1 MHRNHRVDLP
11 HADITDRIIG
21 AFYDVYRELGYGFS
35 EVVCRRALALVLR
48 QYGLE
53 VAEER
58 AIAVTFRGSII
69 GIFHA
74 DMVVAGVVLVGI
86 KASSTIEKYAEAQI
100 LNYLKAAGG
109 GVGLLL
115 NLGREATY
123 KRFAMGD
130 DPINSLPVLRSQ
142 G

>member
-11 HADITDRIIG
+11 HADVTDRIIR

-53 VAEER
+53 VTEER
-58 AIAVTFRGSII
+58 AISVTFRGSII

-74 DMVVAGVVLVGI
+74 DMVVAGVVLVEI

-115 NLGREATY
+115 NFGREATY

>member
-58 AIAVTFRGSII
+58 AISVTFRGSII

-74 DMVVAGVVLVGI
+74 DMVVAGVVLVEI

-115 NLGREATY
+115 NFGREATY

-142 G
+142 R